1 MPGVNY
7 FVENQFCLTFATE
20 QRSKGRERKR
30 SLLFFPDMSKELY
43 TRQLESLLAEVLE
56 ERPGLFLV
64 DMRIK
69 PTNNVK
75 IFIDGDEG
83 VTIETCVKI
92 NRQLYKRIEE
102 AAIWPEGDFSLEVS
116 SPGIGEPLKLLRQYV
131 KNIGRMVEVVRLDG
145 TVNEGVLKVADASFI
160 EVEETKGKNKKKE
173 VILHTIPFDQL
184 KTTTVQVTF

>member
-1 MPGVNY
+1 
-7 FVENQFCLTFATE
+7 
-20 QRSKGRERKR
+20 
-30 SLLFFPDMSKELY
+30 MSKELY
-43 TRQLESLLAEVLE
+43 TKQLEQLLAEVLE

-64 DMRIK
+64 EIRIK

-83 VTIETCVKI
+83 VTIETCVKV

-116 SPGIGEPLKLLRQYV
+116 SPGIGEPLKLLRQYA
-131 KNIGRMVEVVRLDG
+131 KNIGRSVEVVKLDG
-145 TVNEGVLKVADASFI
+145 AVTEGILKSADDTAI
-160 EVEETKGKNKKKE
+160 VVEETKGKNKKKE
-173 VILHTIPFDQL
+173 VIVHTIPFDQL

>member
-7 FVENQFCLTFATE
+7 FVENHFCLTFAAE

-43 TRQLESLLAEVLE
+43 TKQLEQLLAEVLE

-64 DMRIK
+64 EIRIK

-83 VTIETCVKI
+83 VTIETCVKV

-116 SPGIGEPLKLLRQYV
+116 SPGIGEPLKLLRQYA
-131 KNIGRMVEVVRLDG
+131 KNIGRSVEVVKLDG
-145 TVNEGVLKVADASFI
+145 SVTEGVLKSADDTTI
-160 EVEETKGKNKKKE
+160 VVEETKGKNKKKE
-173 VILHTIPFDQL
+173 VIVHTIPFDQL

>member
-1 MPGVNY
+1 M
-7 FVENQFCLTFATE
+7 
-20 QRSKGRERKR
+20 
-30 SLLFFPDMSKELY
+30 Y
-43 TRQLESLLAEVLE
+43 TKQLEQLLAEVLE

-64 DMRIK
+64 EIRIK

-83 VTIETCVKI
+83 VTIETCVKV

-116 SPGIGEPLKLLRQYV
+116 SPGIEEPLKLLRQYA
-131 KNIGRMVEVVRLDG
+131 KNIGRSVEVVKLDG
-145 TVNEGVLKVADASFI
+145 TVTEGVLKSADDTAI
-160 EVEETKGKNKKKE
+160 VVEETKGKNKKKE
-173 VILHTIPFDQL
+173 VIVHTIPFDQL

>member
-1 MPGVNY
+1 
-7 FVENQFCLTFATE
+7 
-20 QRSKGRERKR
+20 
-30 SLLFFPDMSKELY
+30 MSKELY
-43 TRQLESLLAEVLE
+43 TKQLEQLLAEVLE

-64 DMRIK
+64 EIRIK

-83 VTIETCVKI
+83 VTIETCVKV

-116 SPGIGEPLKLLRQYV
+116 SPGIEEPLKLLRQYA
-131 KNIGRMVEVVRLDG
+131 KNIGRSVEVVKLDG
-145 TVNEGVLKVADASFI
+145 TVTEGVLKSADDTAI
-160 EVEETKGKNKKKE
+160 VVEETKGKNKKKE
-173 VILHTIPFDQL
+173 VIVHTIPFDQL

>member
-1 MPGVNY
+1 
-7 FVENQFCLTFATE
+7 
-20 QRSKGRERKR
+20 
-30 SLLFFPDMSKELY
+30 MSKELY
-43 TRQLESLLAEVLE
+43 TKQLEQLLAEVLE

-64 DMRIK
+64 EIRIK

-83 VTIETCVKI
+83 VTIETCVKV

-116 SPGIGEPLKLLRQYV
+116 SPGIGEPLKLLRQYA
-131 KNIGRMVEVVRLDG
+131 KNIGRSVEVVKLDG
-145 TVNEGVLKVADASFI
+145 TVIEGVLKSADDTAI
-160 EVEETKGKNKKKE
+160 VVEETKGKNKKKE
-173 VILHTIPFDQL
+173 VIVHTIPFDQL

>member
-1 MPGVNY
+1 M
-7 FVENQFCLTFATE
+7 
-20 QRSKGRERKR
+20 
-30 SLLFFPDMSKELY
+30 Y
-43 TRQLESLLAEVLE
+43 TKQLEQLLAEVLE

-64 DMRIK
+64 EIRIK

-83 VTIETCVKI
+83 VTIETCVKV

-116 SPGIGEPLKLLRQYV
+116 SPGIGEPLKLLRQYA
-131 KNIGRMVEVVRLDG
+131 KNIGRSVEVVKLDG
-145 TVNEGVLKVADASFI
+145 TVTEGVLKSADDTAI
-160 EVEETKGKNKKKE
+160 VLEETKGKNKKKE
-173 VILHTIPFDQL
+173 VIVHTIPFDQL

>member
-1 MPGVNY
+1 
-7 FVENQFCLTFATE
+7 
-20 QRSKGRERKR
+20 
-30 SLLFFPDMSKELY
+30 MSKELY
-43 TRQLESLLAEVLE
+43 TKQLEQLLAEVLE

-64 DMRIK
+64 EIRIK

-83 VTIETCVKI
+83 VTIETCVKV

-116 SPGIGEPLKLLRQYV
+116 SPGIGEPLKLLRQYA
-131 KNIGRMVEVVRLDG
+131 KNIGRSVEVVKLDG
-145 TVNEGVLKVADASFI
+145 SVTEGVLKSADDTTI
-160 EVEETKGKNKKKE
+160 VVEETKGKNKKKE
-173 VILHTIPFDQL
+173 VIVHTIPFDQL